1 MKRLT
6 LYIIVAAALFLT
18 GLLPLRGTD
27 AAELLPVRVMLVEK
41 KDGVVRIRCDHGAA
55 GTGGNWELALEDL
68 RKSAEGK
75 VFFGTVEHVVLAR
88 SAWDLLPRI
97 AASSDLRPAAK
108 LCCVTRKMPEPEQA
122 ASFLHAHPGGMTLSQ
137 IRAQMLTGRQVR
149 LPQIISKE
157 GRLLLAG

>member
-1 MKRLT
+1 MKRFT

-27 AAELLPVRVMLVEK
+27 VAELLPVRVMLVEK
-41 KDGVVRIRCDHGAA
+41 KDGLVRIQCDHGAA
-55 GTGGNWELALEDL
+55 GSGRNWELALEDL

-88 SAWDLLPRI
+88 SAWDLLPRV

-108 LCCVTRKMPEPEQA
+108 ICCAARKLPEPEQT
-122 ASFLHAHPGGMTLSQ
+122 ASFLHAHPGNVTLSRV
-137 IRAQMLTGRQVR
+137 RAQMLAGRQVR